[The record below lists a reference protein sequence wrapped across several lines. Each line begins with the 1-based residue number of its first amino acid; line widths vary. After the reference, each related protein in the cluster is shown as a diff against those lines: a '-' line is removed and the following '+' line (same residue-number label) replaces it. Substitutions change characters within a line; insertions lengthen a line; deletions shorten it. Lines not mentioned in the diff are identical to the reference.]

1 MPEGPRAGPAPPHQL
16 GGLRERCKLPR
27 LDPGQSPGHRRV
39 LLYSEPS
46 DCLSQH
52 LCTCCIQ
59 FAWLG
64 IRFFQGDIHINI
76 PHINSW
82 VSDPLHIPR
91 FRRPWWQQQ
100 EQRQRT
106 DHHVGLLNQ
115 RQRSAERGGQLGS
128 ELGRSEVSGKRLRK
142 SAARH
147 QAVQDPDSVGE
158 QTGIGQS
165 PEPAD
170 ATVYGPLHV
179 TTDTR
184 RPELMEGQQR
194 QHLTEQTTNNQV
206 LTNVKSVSNFSKYYY
221 YYYSIFKT
229 NVIKVSLNI

>member
-1 MPEGPRAGPAPPHQL
+1 
-16 GGLRERCKLPR
+16 
-27 LDPGQSPGHRRV
+27 
-39 LLYSEPS
+39 
-46 DCLSQH
+46 
-52 LCTCCIQ
+52 
-59 FAWLG
+59 
-64 IRFFQGDIHINI
+64 
-76 PHINSW
+76 
-82 VSDPLHIPR
+82 
-91 FRRPWWQQQ
+91 
-100 EQRQRT
+100 
-106 DHHVGLLNQ
+106 
-115 RQRSAERGGQLGS
+115 
-128 ELGRSEVSGKRLRK
+128 
-142 SAARH
+142 
-147 QAVQDPDSVGE
+147 VQDPDSVGE